1 MFKRHLSILAFVF
14 GFLCLLYYGKRL
26 LIPLVLAV
34 SVWYLINMLTDAFAK
49 LPFPK
54 LPFPL
59 PFRRGRKL
67 RYFVAFCAS
76 FVTIAAIIYFT
87 SRIITSN
94 VTEVA
99 AVAPAY
105 QYNLEQMSRR
115 LFALVPWREP
125 LSMTNLITG
134 VDFGSV
140 ARTVLREL
148 TNIFG
153 QGAIVSTYVLFIF
166 MEQRSFMSK
175 LIILF
180 PNPVRQAEV
189 LGIIKLI
196 NSDVRK
202 YIGIKTI
209 ASIVTALISYAIM
222 AAVDLQFAS
231 FWAFIIFIF
240 NYIPT
245 VGSIAATALPALFAL
260 VQYESLG
267 PFLAVLIGIGIVQFI
282 IGNVIEPRFQGD
294 TLNLSPLVIII
305 SLALWN
311 MIWGIPGMFLCVPI
325 TAVAMIIFSHFP
337 QTRPIAIA
345 LSRVGNIKDP
355 VGERETGE
363 Q

>member
-1 MFKRHLSILAFVF
+1 MLKKHMFTLSFAF

-34 SVWYLINMLTDAFAK
+34 FVWYLINMLTDTFAR

-54 LPFPL
+54 LPFKT
-59 PFRRGRKL
+59 GRKV
-67 RYFVAFCAS
+67 RYFLAFCAS
-76 FVTIAAIIYFT
+76 LFTIAAIVYFT

-99 AVAPAY
+99 AAAPAY

-115 LFALVPWREP
+115 LFALVPWHEP
-125 LSMTNLITG
+125 LSISNLISG
-134 VDFGSV
+134 IDFGSF

-153 QGAIVSTYVLFIF
+153 QGTVVSIYVLFIF

-175 LIILF
+175 LMILF
-180 PNPVRQAEV
+180 PNRVRQVEII
-189 LGIIKLI
+189 GIIKRI

-209 ASIVTALISYAIM
+209 ASIVTALASYAVM

-245 VGSIAATALPALFAL
+245 VGSIAATALPTLFAL

-267 PFLAVLIGIGIVQFI
+267 PFFVVLIGIGLVQLL
-282 IGNVIEPRFQGD
+282 IGNIIEPRFQGD
-294 TLNLSPLVIII
+294 NLNLSPLVIII

-311 MIWGIPGMFLCVPI
+311 MIWGIPGMFLCVPM

-363 Q
+363 EQV